1 MDCRQNIISETYVDF
16 IEEAVPDVEEYIR
29 KNLDGKCF
37 IYPGILQNVFVYK
50 SINEIIGSGLS
61 IYDYDEIPKLYGLMD
76 AVAIESTGAS
86 RLQNIPGLQLEGNG
100 IIIGII
106 DDGIDAYHSAFRFS
120 NGYTRI
126 LSAWNQEDQSLVPP
140 DGLAYGSQI
149 TRELINE
156 ELSNPDSVIL
166 NNLADD
172 SIHGTFTAGIAAG
185 NINLEQ
191 GFASPAPQ
199 ADIVVVKLKQAKKY
213 LKDYYFIREG
223 AKAYQENDIINAVV
237 YISNIA
243 DMYNKPVIICVP
255 LGTNQGGHSGIS
267 TLGTFLNSYAIR
279 TGVAVVCPI
288 GNEGNS
294 RHHFS
299 GSITEVDAFEDVQIR
314 VGANISGFTIELWGR
329 SPDIF
334 EVEIISPTGER
345 VKRVQAVSGQEQV
358 FKLFLER
365 TVIYVK
371 YELVERMTGEEL
383 IQIRLE
389 APTEGVWTIRVYG
402 ELVISGT
409 FNIWL
414 PITEFVGDDVYFL
427 KPDPFTT
434 LTSPADSFIPISVGA
449 YNHSTA
455 GLYINSGR
463 GYAIGTMMNPT
474 FVAPGVNIL
483 APTLNNS
490 YIRLSGTS
498 ISAGITAGVM
508 AQFMEWGIIRGNRVN
523 MNTIEI
529 KNYLIRGASR
539 KPTLSYPNREWGYGT
554 LDVYNSIDILRT

>member
-29 KNLDGKCF
+29 NNLDGKCF
-37 IYPGILQNVFVYK
+37 IYPGIQIVFVYK

-61 IYDYDEIPKLYGLMD
+61 TYDYDEIPKLYGLMD

-86 RLQNIPGLQLEGNG
+86 RLQNIPGLQLKGNG

-106 DDGIDAYHSAFRFS
+106 DDGIDAYHSAFRFF
-120 NGYTRI
+120 NGDTRI
-126 LSAWNQEDQSLVPP
+126 LSAWNQQDQSLPPP
-140 DGLAYGSQI
+140 DGLVYGSQI

-156 ELSNPDSVIL
+156 ELSKPDSEIL
-166 NNLADD
+166 NNLAND

-199 ADIVVVKLKQAKKY
+199 ADIVVVKLKQAKQY

-237 YISNIA
+237 YISRMA
-243 DMYNKPVIICVP
+243 DIYNKPVIICVP

-279 TGVAVVCPI
+279 TGVGIVCPI

-299 GSITEVDAFEDVQIR
+299 GNITEVDEFEDVQIR
-314 VGANISGFTIELWGR
+314 VGANVSGFTIELWGR

-358 FKLFLER
+358 FRLFLER

-434 LTSPADSFIPISVGA
+434 LTSPSDSFIPISVGA

-463 GYAIGTMMNPT
+463 GYAIGTMMKPT

-483 APTLNNS
+483 APTLNDS

-508 AQFMEWGIIRGNRVN
+508 AQFMEWGILRGNRVN

>member
-1 MDCRQNIISETYVDF
+1 MDCRQNIISEIYVDF

-37 IYPGILQNVFVYK
+37 IYPGIQIVFVYK

-61 IYDYDEIPKLYGLMD
+61 TYDYDEIPKLYGLMD

-86 RLQNIPGLQLEGNG
+86 RLQNIPGLQLKGNG

-120 NGYTRI
+120 NGDTRI
-126 LSAWNQEDQSLVPP
+126 LSAWNQEDQSLAPP

-166 NNLADD
+166 NNLAND

-243 DMYNKPVIICVP
+243 DMYNKPVIICVQ

-279 TGVAVVCPI
+279 TRVAVVCPI

-299 GSITEVDAFEDVQIR
+299 GRITEADAFEDVQIR

-463 GYAIGTMMNPT
+463 GYAIGTMMKPT

-498 ISAGITAGVM
+498 ISAAITAGVM
-508 AQFMEWGIIRGNRVN
+508 AQFMEWGILRGNRVN

-529 KNYLIRGASR
+529 KNYLVRGASR

>member
-1 MDCRQNIISETYVDF
+1 M
-16 IEEAVPDVEEYIR
+16 
-29 KNLDGKCF
+29 
-37 IYPGILQNVFVYK
+37 
-50 SINEIIGSGLS
+50 
-61 IYDYDEIPKLYGLMD
+61 
-76 AVAIESTGAS
+76 
-86 RLQNIPGLQLEGNG
+86 
-100 IIIGII
+100 
-106 DDGIDAYHSAFRFS
+106 
-120 NGYTRI
+120 
-126 LSAWNQEDQSLVPP
+126 
-140 DGLAYGSQI
+140 
-149 TRELINE
+149 
-156 ELSNPDSVIL
+156 
-166 NNLADD
+166 
-172 SIHGTFTAGIAAG
+172 
-185 NINLEQ
+185 
-191 GFASPAPQ
+191 
-199 ADIVVVKLKQAKKY
+199 
-213 LKDYYFIREG
+213 
-223 AKAYQENDIINAVV
+223 
-237 YISNIA
+237 
-243 DMYNKPVIICVP
+243 
-255 LGTNQGGHSGIS
+255 
-267 TLGTFLNSYAIR
+267 
-279 TGVAVVCPI
+279 
-288 GNEGNS
+288 
-294 RHHFS
+294 
-299 GSITEVDAFEDVQIR
+299 
-314 VGANISGFTIELWGR
+314 
-329 SPDIF
+329 
-334 EVEIISPTGER
+334 
-345 VKRVQAVSGQEQV
+345 KRVQAVSGQEQV

-463 GYAIGTMMNPT
+463 GYAIGTMMKPT

-498 ISAGITAGVM
+498 ISAAITAGVM
-508 AQFMEWGIIRGNRVN
+508 AQFMEWGILRGNRVN

-529 KNYLIRGASR
+529 KNYLVRGASR